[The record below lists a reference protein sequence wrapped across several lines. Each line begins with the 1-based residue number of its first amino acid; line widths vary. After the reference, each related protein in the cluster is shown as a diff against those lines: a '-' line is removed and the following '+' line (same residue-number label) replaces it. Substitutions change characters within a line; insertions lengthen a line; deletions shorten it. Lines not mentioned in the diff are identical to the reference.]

1 MTGFAAIE
9 LGGTRAAVTVGT
21 GPDDHAEPVA
31 IPTTGPIETIA
42 AIGDALQTL
51 RRQGRVF
58 SHIGVASFG
67 PLGVDPDRADW
78 GLIGPTPK
86 PGWSGAAIAGPL
98 AERFSVPVI
107 IDTDVNAAALG
118 EARWGAARGCSQV
131 VYATV
136 GTGVGIGVVIKG
148 RSVHGVLHPE
158 AGHVRPRRL
167 AGDAY
172 EGHCPWH
179 GDCLEGLIC
188 GPALAQRLGSPADTL
203 EDANPVFDLAGAYLG
218 EVLASIALVVSP
230 EKIVVGGGVGRRASV
245 LAGARIA
252 FERAIAGYVSTTA
265 VDGSPL
271 IVAPKLASHSGLFG
285 AMILA
290 MSQEDGLQSFA

>member
-21 GPDDHAEPVA
+21 GPEDHAEPIA
-31 IPTTGPIETIA
+31 IPTTQPAETIA

-51 RRQGRVF
+51 QRQGRAF
-58 SHIGVASFG
+58 SRIGIASFG
-67 PLGVDPDRADW
+67 PLGVNAERGDW
-78 GLIGPTPK
+78 GLIGATPK

-98 AERFSVPVI
+98 AERFTVPVVI
-107 IDTDVNAAALG
+107 ETDVNAAALG

-131 VYATV
+131 VYVTV
-136 GTGVGIGVVIKG
+136 GTGVGIGAVIMG
-148 RSVHGVLHPE
+148 RPVHGALHPE
-158 AGHVRPRRL
+158 AGHVRPRRI

-188 GPALAQRLGSPADTL
+188 GPALAERLGRPADTL
-203 EDANPVFDLAGAYLG
+203 EDTDPIFDLAGAYLG
-218 EVLASIALVVSP
+218 EALASIALVVSP
-230 EKIVVGGGVGRRASV
+230 EKIVIGGGVGRRAAV

-252 FERAIAGYVSTTA
+252 FERAIAGYVSTRA
-265 VDGSPL
+265 GDGSAL
-271 IVAPKLASHSGLFG
+271 IVAPKLGSHSGLLG
-285 AMILA
+285 AMSLA

>member
-21 GPDDHAEPVA
+21 GPRDHAYPVA
-31 IPTTGPIETIA
+31 IPTTRPTETMT
-42 AIGDALQTL
+42 AIGDALETL
-51 RRQGRVF
+51 QRQGRAF
-58 SHIGVASFG
+58 SRIGIASFG
-67 PLGVDPDRADW
+67 PLGVDPDRVDW
-78 GLIGPTPK
+78 GRIGATPK

-98 AERFSVPVI
+98 AERFRVPVI

-131 VYATV
+131 VYVTV
-136 GTGVGIGVVIKG
+136 GTGVGIGVVIGG
-148 RSVHGVLHPE
+148 RPVHGTLHPE
-158 AGHVRPRRL
+158 AGHVRPRRI

-188 GPALAQRLGSPADTL
+188 GPALAQRLDRPADTL
-203 EDANPVFDLAGAYLG
+203 EDTDPVFEMAGIYLG
-218 EVLASIALVVSP
+218 EALASIALVVSP
-230 EKIVVGGGVGRRASV
+230 EKIVVGGGVGRRPAV
-245 LAGARIA
+245 LAAARTA

-265 VDGSPL
+265 EDGSAL
-271 IVAPKLASHSGLFG
+271 IVAPELGGHSGLFG
-285 AMILA
+285 AMSLA
-290 MSQEDGLQSFA
+290 MSQEDALQSFA